1 MSDQLVTRL
10 EQNQGINDIALYL
23 NSLSHEE
30 RLIEINQLSSKDL
43 KKLYE
48 KGIVGVTIE
57 DLVPKKYEP
66 LKEVIFQGRNSL
78 PLNRSFQKRMC
89 RSSDDLH
96 LIGYNH
102 QPLMWASGPGYYV
115 ASGHSERAGEVMI
128 DYTQIPSEKP
138 GSWPLIKSNETGI
151 GYLVY
156 GGMKDFLR
164 KVSSHVFIGEACKKG
179 KSLNQYFILCRNSL

>member
-1 MSDQLVTRL
+1 MF
-10 EQNQGINDIALYL
+10 NQGNSDVATYL
-23 NSLSHEE
+23 NSLKHEE
-30 RLIEINQLSSKDL
+30 RLIEMNQLPRGDL

-48 KGIVGVTIE
+48 QGIVGLSIE
-57 DLVPKKYEP
+57 DLVPKNYPP
-66 LKEVIFQGRNSL
+66 LKEVIFFGRNSL

-89 RSSDDLH
+89 RSSDSSR

-115 ASGHSERAGEVMI
+115 ATENTEKSGEVMI
-128 DYTQIPSEKP
+128 DYTQIPQEKVAT
-138 GSWPLIKSNETGI
+138 WPEIKSNETGI

-179 KSLNQYFILCRNSL
+179 KSLNQYFILCRDSL